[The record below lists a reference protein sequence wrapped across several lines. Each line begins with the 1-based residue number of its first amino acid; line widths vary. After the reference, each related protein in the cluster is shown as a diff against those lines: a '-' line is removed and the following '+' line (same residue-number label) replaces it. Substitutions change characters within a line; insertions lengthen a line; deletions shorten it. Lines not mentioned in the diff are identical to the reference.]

1 MLEKLSDEQFR
12 KVMVCLDRFDDS
24 ERDRA
29 FLNLCE
35 LRIVGYD
42 EDGAPT
48 FERVLHVPDIEL
60 SSNP

>member
-29 FLNLCE
+29 FLNL
-35 LRIVGYD
+35 
-42 EDGAPT
+42 
-48 FERVLHVPDIEL
+48 
-60 SSNP
+60 